1 MELGLWENKAE
12 WEMEGQRRWRGEK
25 NEKGNLIQKLAIMK
39 SRFFRV
45 FVRKFCFQ
53 QITGQSLKEAKSDSD
68 QSHNLKSSQ

>member
-1 MELGLWENKAE
+1 MIGKELWNWDFGRIKQNGKWKGR
-12 WEMEGQRRWRGEK
+12 EGGGGK

-53 QITGQSLKEAKSDSD
+53 QITGQSLKEAKSD
-68 QSHNLKSSQ
+68 